1 MEEEAQK
8 RNEFIEEN
16 IIKAGI
22 VIEEI
27 KKFAE
32 SSGKNFDSLNIEEI
46 KDLIEKFK
54 NKDNKDEENKEE
66 PKIIKK
72 ENIKAKILVK
82 ENNVAKE
89 KEESKDQEIK
99 NEKEEIKKEEPKQEI
114 PQKEEK
120 KEENNVQDIKE
131 EPKKEVNNIQE
142 KKEEPKKEENQVPPQ
157 QKQEEKK
164 EDNPQSQNQ
173 SNAQNI
179 NNNKVPNQSQ
189 SNLAKN
195 PQQAPKKDLPKLT
208 IHKGIYFLEPFNFKT
223 VSQQNNKL
231 LEFSKNKKNIQIIIS
246 EPKKESEGGFF
257 SKAVFSYRVQ
267 CPELGSD
274 VRRTYADFEWLR
286 NQLNIRYPLRLVPIV
301 AKENNVKQVGKNL
314 RSENEENY
322 ELRKIRYLNKF
333 IESVLKKKIL
343 ATSPILYE
351 FLVLDNQKLIKYKN
365 LLEKK
370 TYELEVGLNNLIT
383 IKGEVK
389 CALEANTIN
398 NTESI
403 ISKSFS
409 LAELYNRI
417 ITNIDL
423 VVNDFNNLTLHFK
436 EISLLFNILNKNLTA
451 YKYTNVDD
459 MKKSFNDLKILFEKW
474 SVNINSQT
482 EFFNSI
488 IKENLNYMAL
498 ELTDI
503 EQPFKRYRDYK
514 FEYEDF
520 TTMIKK
526 EKEDLL
532 NTHIKEEMK
541 KEVNKGKAPN
551 QIKYNKEKFDE
562 LFYNKNLLLIEEKK
576 RLCTTMHYLIKDYN
590 KLIAIHCKKIKDINE
605 LVKKTVVI
613 DFIKG

>member
-22 VIEEI
+22 VLEEI

-99 NEKEEIKKEEPKQEI
+99 NEKEEIKKDEPKQEI

-179 NNNKVPNQSQ
+179 NNNKVPNQPQ
-189 SNLAKN
+189 PNLAKN

-451 YKYTNVDD
+451 YKYINVDD

>member
-1 MEEEAQK
+1 MDEEAQK
-8 RNEFIEEN
+8 RNLFIDEN

-22 VIEEI
+22 DLEEI

-32 SSGKNFDSLNIEEI
+32 SSGKNFDSLNIDEI

-54 NKDNKDEENKEE
+54 NKDNKSEENIEE

-82 ENNVAKE
+82 ENNVV
-89 KEESKDQEIK
+89 KEEHESKEQEIK
-99 NEKEEIKKEEPKQEI
+99 NEKEEIKKEDPKQEVP
-114 PQKEEK
+114 PQEEK
-120 KEENNVQDIKE
+120 KEENNVQEIKE
-131 EPKKEVNNIQE
+131 EPKKEENNIQE
-142 KKEEPKKEENQVPPQ
+142 KKEEPKKEENEVPPQ

-164 EDNPQSQNQ
+164 ENNVQSQNIT
-173 SNAQNI
+173 QNL
-179 NNNKVPNQSQ
+179 NNNQVPNQPQ
-189 SNLAKN
+189 QNLAKN
-195 PQQAPKKDLPKLT
+195 PQQVPKKDLPKLN

-231 LEFSKNKKNIQIIIS
+231 LEFAKNKKNIQIIIS
-246 EPKKESEGGFF
+246 EPKKEIEGGFF

-286 NQLNIRYPLRLVPIV
+286 NELNLRYPLRLVPVV
-301 AKENNVKQVGKNL
+301 AKENSVKQVGKNL

-351 FLVLDNQKLIKYKN
+351 FLILDNQKLAKYKN
-365 LLEKK
+365 ILEKK

-383 IKGEVK
+383 VKGEVK

-417 ITNIDL
+417 VTNIDL
-423 VVNDFNNLTLHFK
+423 IVNDFNNLTLHFK
-436 EISLLFNILNKNLTA
+436 EISILFNILNKNLTA
-451 YKYTNVDD
+451 YKYTNADD
-459 MKKSFNDLKILFEKW
+459 MKKSFNDLKALFEKW
-474 SVNINSQT
+474 SININSQT

-488 IKENLNYMAL
+488 IKENLNYMSL
-498 ELTDI
+498 ELAEI
-503 EQPFKRYRDYK
+503 EQSFKRYRDYK
-514 FEYEDF
+514 YEYEDF
-520 TTMIKK
+520 TSMIKK

-532 NTHIKEEMK
+532 NTHVKEEMK

-613 DFIKG
+613 DFIK